1 MFYELEERE
10 KKFELHYE
18 TVFGDVIK
26 NTLWG
31 EQFLQRTIKL
41 LEEYNNKIVKVVDL
55 SGKVEE
61 IARVC
66 RALTTCPQCGCTNV
80 ETEDEQYADDLTS
93 LHSNL
98 FCTSCDFE
106 YTAVY
111 EIKGIQGR

>member
-26 NTLWG
+26 NVVWG
-31 EQFLQRTIKL
+31 ESFLQKTIKG
-41 LEEYNNKIVKVVDL
+41 LEVYNNKIIKVVDL
-55 SGKVEE
+55 SNSVGE
-61 IARVC
+61 IKRVC
-66 RALTTCPQCGCTNV
+66 RALTVCPQCGCTNI
-80 ETEDEQYADDLTS
+80 EKEDEQYTDDLTC
-93 LHSNL
+93 LHSHL

-111 EIKGIQGR
+111 EIQGIQGR